1 MAFKKATLDK
11 IINFKQP
18 IYTDSSEEKVKLL
31 IIRDLVRL
39 GWKIDFLKEKI
50 VVSAPKIYEK
60 NVIREMM
67 LIKRN
72 ELIKKNISW
81 IQKNIDYARENLANG
96 DEVLKSEIIPE
107 IEVCETPRQH
117 ALFRILRYYWS
128 SPYTEYVG
136 RRIKLIVRDAG
147 LPNKP
152 VIGIIALGSPIIHI
166 PDRDLYIGW
175 DKEIRTNRI
184 IYTMDAYTL
193 GSLPPYNYFL
203 GGKLLCYILASNK
216 IRKIY
221 AEKYRNQ
228 ETIIKKRKAN
238 DLVAVFVTSLYGR
251 SSQYNR
257 IKYKGKTLF
266 YHIGET
272 KGYGSFHL
280 SEETFMAMNE
290 FLKENGII
298 ISNRFGD
305 GPSWK
310 MRVIRTVSNLLNF
323 DSDFLLR
330 HSFRRWIYILALAR
344 NYKKF
349 LQGKEEKIDYVDYPF
364 EDLVTYWRNRWLNM
378 RKRNEII
385 IEELMS
391 FRRENFLKEE
401 IENFKRNKNEY

>member
-1 MAFKKATLDK
+1 
-11 IINFKQP
+11 
-18 IYTDSSEEKVKLL
+18 
-31 IIRDLVRL
+31 
-39 GWKIDFLKEKI
+39 
-50 VVSAPKIYEK
+50 
-60 NVIREMM
+60 MM

-72 ELIKKNISW
+72 ELIQKNISW
-81 IQKNIDYARENLANG
+81 IKKNIDYARENLANG

-128 SPYTEYVG
+128 SPYAEYVG

-166 PDRDLYIGW
+166 PDRDLHIGW
-175 DKEIRTNRI
+175 DKETRTNRI

-193 GSLPPYNYFL
+193 GALPPYNYLL
-203 GGKLLCYILASNK
+203 GGKLLCYILASNEV
-216 IRKIY
+216 RKIY
-221 AEKYRNQ
+221 AEKYKNQ
-228 ETIIKKRKAN
+228 ETFIKKRKAN

-257 IKYKGKTLF
+257 IKYKDKILF

-272 KGYGSFHL
+272 KGYGSFHF

-290 FLKENGII
+290 FLEEKGIMI
-298 ISNRFGD
+298 PNRFGG
-305 GPSWK
+305 GPNWR
-310 MRVIRTVSNLLNF
+310 MRVIRTVGDLLNF
-323 DSDFLLR
+323 NSDFLLR
-330 HSFRRWIYILALAR
+330 HSFKRWIYILTLAK

-349 LQGKEEKIDYVDYPF
+349 LQGKEEKIDYMDYPF

-378 RKRNEII
+378 RKRNEIVL
-385 IEELMS
+385 EKVMS
-391 FRRENFLKEE
+391 FRKENFLKEE
-401 IENFKRNKNEY
+401 IENCELLLPHGSLSSST